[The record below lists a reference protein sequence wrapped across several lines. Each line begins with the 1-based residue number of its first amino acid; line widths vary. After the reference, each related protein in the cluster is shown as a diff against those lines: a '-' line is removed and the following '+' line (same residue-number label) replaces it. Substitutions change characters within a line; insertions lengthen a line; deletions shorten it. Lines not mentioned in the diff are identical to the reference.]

1 MIDMKRLFVLLI
13 VAMSVC
19 ALPAQI
25 IEEGESALVYYSP
38 KTAVHLDFTY
48 TVQKQERGIFAPYAE
63 SLLGIRDAVQE
74 NSITY
79 TLDAVRIGTTTRTDY
94 SRPHKVPASSGI
106 PMLLHINEKGLLTGY
121 NTALEETPVAPNKKN
136 HKPACEKAQISATPY
151 PEEVIRASG
160 VEAQAHAAAQQ
171 IYHLRETRMYLINGE
186 VENAPADG
194 KAMQL
199 VLEELD
205 KQEKQLVD
213 LFVGKR
219 SSSVEHKQVELMPKQ
234 EEEYLFFSEE
244 NGFTDA
250 ENIDADTIK
259 VQMAL
264 YPQQAK
270 PAAPVLKKDKKQ
282 PVVEMS
288 PIVYNLPGHSDVS
301 VTFRAQEMAKR
312 TIPVA
317 QLGIDVPLTKELF
330 TGAELP
336 QIVFSEKTG
345 NIVSISK

>member
-1 MIDMKRLFVLLI
+1 
-13 VAMSVC
+13 
-19 ALPAQI
+19 
-25 IEEGESALVYYSP
+25 
-38 KTAVHLDFTY
+38 
-48 TVQKQERGIFAPYAE
+48 
-63 SLLGIRDAVQE
+63 
-74 NSITY
+74 
-79 TLDAVRIGTTTRTDY
+79 
-94 SRPHKVPASSGI
+94 
-106 PMLLHINEKGLLTGY
+106 
-121 NTALEETPVAPNKKN
+121 
-136 HKPACEKAQISATPY
+136 
-151 PEEVIRASG
+151 
-160 VEAQAHAAAQQ
+160 
-171 IYHLRETRMYLINGE
+171 MYLINGE

-288 PIVYNLPGHSDVS
+288 PIVYNLPGHCDVS